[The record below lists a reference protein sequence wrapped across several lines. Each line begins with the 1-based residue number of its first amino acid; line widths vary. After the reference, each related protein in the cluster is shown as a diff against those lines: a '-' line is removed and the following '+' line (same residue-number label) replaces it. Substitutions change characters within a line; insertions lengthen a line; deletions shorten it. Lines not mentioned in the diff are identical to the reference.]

1 MQDQQQYAV
10 VLRHEPLGDGTW
22 TWFAYH
28 PDLPGAESDGA
39 TQEEAVSN
47 LAEARAMVLEHLAAH
62 GPPVPQP
69 GSSRLGR
76 AILEEAR

>member
-1 MQDQQQYAV
+1 MQNAPQYAAI
-10 VLRHEPLGDGTW
+10 LRQEPLGDGTW

-39 TQEEAVSN
+39 TPEEAVSN
-47 LAEARAMVLEHLAAH
+47 LAEARALVLAHLAAH
-62 GPPVPQP
+62 GFPVPAP
-69 GSSRLGR
+69 GSSPLGR

>member
-1 MQDQQQYAV
+1 MGSETQYAV
-10 VLRHEPLGDGTW
+10 VLRQESLGDGSW

-28 PDLPGAESDGA
+28 PDLPGAESDGP
-39 TQEEAVSN
+39 TPEEAVSN
-47 LAEARAMVLEHLAAH
+47 LEEARVLVLEHLAAH
-62 GPPVPQP
+62 GLPAPEP